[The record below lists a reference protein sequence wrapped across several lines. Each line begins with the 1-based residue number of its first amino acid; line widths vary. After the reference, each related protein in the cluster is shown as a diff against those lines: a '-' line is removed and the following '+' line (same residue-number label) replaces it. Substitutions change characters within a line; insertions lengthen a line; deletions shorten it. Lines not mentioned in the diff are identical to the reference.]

1 MGIFS
6 QYLPLVNFSPLPAH
20 QSLVWKD
27 PVAVRDKYLSRPV
40 DIPPQRMDHLLFGAL
55 YIKSEVYL
63 QSHTQAQIALRA
75 KKKSRRVWVASLL
88 IPLMRSWCSTYGPLG
103 LRPAKHLGSPVT
115 LSIWLVPWMSM
126 TNNVL
131 THCLCSRSRRGEVRF
146 YQIHGYL
153 E

>member
-20 QSLVWKD
+20 QSVVWKD
-27 PVAVRDKYLSRPV
+27 PVAGREVPV
-40 DIPPQRMDHLLFGAL
+40 SSCGHPTTAYGPPPVWCSV
-55 YIKSEVYL
+55 YKSEVYL
-63 QSHTQAQIALRA
+63 QSHTHAQIALRA

-103 LRPAKHLGSPVT
+103 HRPAKHLGSPVT